1 MKWIKFKIKTITD
14 AEDIIISTLYDI
26 GLEGAQI
33 EDKIPL
39 TFSKTKVT
47 EKKVSLNLSLAT
59 DAKTK
64 LVEYANEKHISASAL
79 VSYWISE
86 YCK

>member
-1 MKWIKFKIKTITD
+1 MAKENMFMAAAARRKEEQQFLEEKLKKEALKTVSPQKGK
-14 AEDIIISTLYDI
+14 AM
-26 GLEGAQI
+26 
-33 EDKIPL
+33 
-39 TFSKTKVT
+39 
-47 EKKVSLNLSLAT
+47 EKKVSLNLSLAI
-59 DAKTK
+59 DAKNK

>member
-1 MKWIKFKIKTITD
+1 MAKENMFMAAAARRK
-14 AEDIIISTLYDI
+14 EEQQTLEEK
-26 GLEGAQI
+26 LKSEA
-33 EDKIPL
+33 
-39 TFSKTKVT
+39 SKTTSDKKCV

-59 DAKTK
+59 DAKNK

>member
-1 MKWIKFKIKTITD
+1 MAKENMFMAAASRRKEEQQFLEEKLKKEALKTVSPQKGK
-14 AEDIIISTLYDI
+14 AM
-26 GLEGAQI
+26 
-33 EDKIPL
+33 
-39 TFSKTKVT
+39 
-47 EKKVSLNLSLAT
+47 EKKVSLNLSLAI

>member
-1 MKWIKFKIKTITD
+1 MAKENMFMAAAARRKEEQLSLEEKLKNEALKTTP
-14 AEDIIISTLYDI
+14 E
-26 GLEGAQI
+26 
-33 EDKIPL
+33 K
-39 TFSKTKVT
+39 KTKVT